1 MEVLTRRQF
10 LTKVGQTAGVAGLA
24 YVMHKSGLM
33 SMAHAADMDWNNNL
47 PPKTGKGKSVAVLGA
62 GVSGLRAA
70 WELAAGGFVVT
81 VLEAAPYMG
90 GRSQTIRPSSGAYK
104 SNWLGR
110 QNGKFPESA
119 YHHQIIQENI
129 KVNKSDTGTVASHI
143 QNCEFEDDDWEAGKV
158 IGNPDDI
165 YLNAGP
171 GRIPS
176 FHNALLDH
184 CRKFDVA
191 LEPFTF
197 TSRQNLMQKDGF
209 NIMKPAKDGKFVKCE
224 TGDNDATCVSEPA
237 RLGRVKH
244 SLREHLAKM
253 LEKMELKGEL
263 DKVPTPEE
271 KASFQSLL
279 EDFGGIKKPKPGHQ
293 QAPSDRRGY
302 EQGEAPGGW
311 FNEGNI
317 RPQFSLA
324 DILDEKAWNPGLFN
338 DTRVYWQTS
347 LMQPT
352 GGMDH
357 IWTSIL
363 TKPLPNDVGGG
374 TIEHLVKVGAPVTK
388 IKNITEGDISKV
400 YIEWAGQEE
409 GQTFDFCV
417 STMGPKQLSKVVEDF
432 SEKSLSDYLG
442 KVPYTASCKVG
453 WQSKGRWFEEDYEI
467 YGGISWIDDI
477 DQKDDKGNIINARTN
492 STQVWY
498 PSQDFHSRNA
508 TLTGAYNRGEE
519 AEAFG
524 KLSLDERLDY
534 ANRAG
539 AKLHNIPSRG
549 LKVTPE
555 KFKNEMV
562 YFERGMSIAWQ
573 SAPYQDG
580 GWVDHK
586 FEHGDTKTSDKSEVK
601 LWDVLAS
608 QPFDSLY
615 LAGDWI
621 SHTPGWQEGSIRTAM
636 ASVYAIA
643 GKCVPAQ
650 DENSAGSCRYE
661 NLG

>member
-1 MEVLTRRQF
+1 MEILTRRQF

-33 SMAHAADMDWNNNL
+33 SIAHADMDWHNNL
-47 PPKTGKGKSVAVLGA
+47 PPNTGKGKSVAVLGA

-70 WELAAGGFVVT
+70 WELAAGGFAVT

-129 KVNKSDTGTVASHI
+129 KVNKSDTETVKSHT
-143 QNCEFEDDDWEAGKV
+143 QNCEFKDDDWEAGEI
-158 IGNPDDI
+158 IGDPDDI

-184 CRKFDVA
+184 CRKFDVE

-209 NIMKPAKDGKFVKCE
+209 NTMKLAKDDKFVKCE
-224 TGDNDATCVSEPA
+224 QGDNDATCLSEPA
-237 RLGRVKH
+237 RLGRIKH
-244 SLREHLAKM
+244 SLREHLARM
-253 LEKMELKGEL
+253 LEKMAKRGLLDEKVSSQEKSAYGALLKENSAFL
-263 DKVPTPEE
+263 K
-271 KASFQSLL
+271 
-279 EDFGGIKKPKPGHQ
+279 DFGGLEQPN
-293 QAPSDRRGY
+293 RRGY
-302 EQGEAPGGW
+302 EQGEAPGSW

-338 DTRVYWQTS
+338 DTRAYWQTS

-363 TKPLPNDVGGG
+363 TKSLPNAIGGG
-374 TIEHLVKVGAPVTK
+374 TIEHLVKVSSPVTK

-400 YIEWAGQEE
+400 YIEWTGQEE

-432 SEKSLSDYLG
+432 SEKKLSDYLG

-467 YGGISWIDDI
+467 YGGISWIDD
-477 DQKDDKGNIINARTN
+477 KNGTNA
-492 STQVWY
+492 SQVWY

-519 AEAFG
+519 AEDFG
-524 KLSLDERLDY
+524 KLALDERLDY

-573 SAPYQDG
+573 NAPYQDG

-586 FEHGDTKTSDKSEVK
+586 FEHGDTKISDKTELK
-601 LWDVLAS
+601 LWDALAS

-643 GKCVPAQ
+643 GKCIPAQ
-650 DENSAGSCRYE
+650 DEKSAGSCRYE
-661 NLG
+661 NLGSQLAEESA